1 MQRHYRMIIVCEVL
15 ESPLM
20 ISKPYQTATMTTMN
34 FKRVSHFEEV
44 FRCSEALETH
54 KFYNYTGLD

>member
-1 MQRHYRMIIVCEVL
+1 MIVCEVL

-54 KFYNYTGLD
+54 KFYD